1 MQRPTCKTGRRSENV
16 GACRLHCEPPIR
28 WPCDAGRPVC
38 RLGLLGVE
46 SAVTN
51 TQLHVSQTAGAAG
64 AVRWPLR
71 SRQAAAAALGRLPPR
86 RRSRRTRTTTTPSSR
101 RCGACRRRSSSSTCW
116 RPRSGRTASRTKPV
130 SGAAPPSTCRTRL
143 RRPSCSSPAERPRA
157 EAELARAEQLGLLGG
172 AVDHSAAAVAARAVA
187 QGDVPPGA
195 AAIKVEA
202 AEPAAAV
209 AAPQLLLPAQGAS
222 GGAPLQSGVNPV
234 QPPTY
239 PYQ

>member
-1 MQRPTCKTGRRSENV
+1 M
-16 GACRLHCEPPIR
+16 
-28 WPCDAGRPVC
+28 
-38 RLGLLGVE
+38 
-46 SAVTN
+46 
-51 TQLHVSQTAGAAG
+51 AAAQPASG
-64 AVRWPLR
+64 GGG
-71 SRQAAAAALGRLPPR
+71 AAAAAAQPADSYDDDSILQALRRLPPEELIKHMLETEEWADR
-86 RRSRRTRTTTTPSSR
+86 LANQAREWP
-101 RCGACRRRSSSSTCW
+101 
-116 RPRSGRTASRTKPV
+116 
-130 SGAAPPSTCRTRL
+130 APPPSWPRL
-143 RRPSCSSPAERPRA
+143 RPSLRALTGGVHA

-172 AVDHSAAAVAARAVA
+172 TVDQAAAVAARAVA

-202 AEPAAAV
+202 AEPAA